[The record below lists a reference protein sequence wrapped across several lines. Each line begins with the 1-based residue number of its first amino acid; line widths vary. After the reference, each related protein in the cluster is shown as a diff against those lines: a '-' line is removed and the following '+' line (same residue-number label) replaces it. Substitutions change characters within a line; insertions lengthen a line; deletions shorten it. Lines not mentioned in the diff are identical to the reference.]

1 MASGIEDEKLED
13 IKVKL
18 FNCAMQS
25 DWEGVVRI
33 CEQHPSAHKAII
45 PASGETILYMAVS
58 DEEEKIVE
66 ELVEQISKSE
76 LDALKI
82 GNEEGDT
89 PLHLAASIGNIKM
102 CKCITD
108 KDRKLVGFPNNKA
121 ETPLFLAALRG
132 QKDAFLFLHGM
143 CESSER
149 ANYCRRDDGR
159 NILHCVIDE
168 EYFDLAFQIIHHY
181 GDLVDSVDENGLT
194 PLHLLASKPTAFK
207 SGTPLSWFER
217 IIYHCVYVEDLKE
230 EELQQQSPQTS
241 KRKKIL
247 EGPENYQ
254 TCMYFGDMIKTS
266 AITIFAPN
274 CQKDDDAE
282 NPNQGRKATSE
293 HQDVEDPKED
303 ELRQQCP
310 QTSKSKQILQCPE
323 NYQTC
328 MNFWSIIKTSETS
341 IFPSKFCKCED
352 AENPRGRKTT
362 SEKQGFEKI
371 KKIKDMKKKHSRAV
385 QLVDEL
391 LQHVSSSKYKLK
403 GQQQPSNS
411 SSSDTNQNVK
421 ERSPSV
427 KYENE
432 KDKENKFS
440 LAGSSSETTNKK
452 DKEKKNTPILIA
464 AKNGVK
470 EMVEKILEVNPVSIN
485 DKDEEKKNVVL
496 LAVENRQPEVY
507 ELLVKRKFRKDSVF
521 RAVDNN
527 GNSALHL
534 AAMLSNYQPWHI
546 PGAALQMQWEM
557 KWYKYVKNSMP
568 PHFFTHYNDKKRTPK
583 EVFTEAHSEL
593 LKKGGKWLNST
604 SSSCSVVA
612 TLIATVAF
620 ATSATVPGSFNE
632 NNGKP
637 NLAHQSAFNLFAVS
651 SLIALCF
658 SVTSLVMFLAILTS
672 RHQEDDFHEEL
683 PRKLLFGLTALFIS
697 IAAMLVSFCAG
708 HFFVLKD
715 ELKYAALPV
724 YAVTC
729 LPISFFAIAQFSLYF
744 DLAWATFRKVPQRS
758 YKMAF

>member
-1 MASGIEDEKLED
+1 MAFGIEDAELED
-13 IKVKL
+13 IEVKL
-18 FNCAMQS
+18 FTCAMQS
-25 DWEGVVRI
+25 DWEEVVRI

-45 PASGETILYMAVS
+45 PASGETILYMAVL
-58 DEEEKIVE
+58 DKEEKIVE
-66 ELVEQISKSE
+66 KLVEQISPSE

-89 PLHLAASIGNIKM
+89 PLHLAASIGNVQM

-108 KDRKLVGFPNNKA
+108 KDRKLVGFPNSKA

-132 QKDAFLFLHGM
+132 QKEAFLFLHGM

-149 ANYCRRDDGR
+149 HDYCRRDDGR

-168 EYFDLAFQIIHHY
+168 EYFDLAFQIIHQY
-181 GDLVDSVDENGLT
+181 RDLVDSVDENGLT
-194 PLHLLASKPTAFK
+194 PLHLLASKPTAFR

-293 HQDVEDPKED
+293 
-303 ELRQQCP
+303 P
-310 QTSKSKQILQCPE
+310 Q
-323 NYQTC
+323 
-328 MNFWSIIKTSETS
+328 
-341 IFPSKFCKCED
+341 
-352 AENPRGRKTT
+352 
-362 SEKQGFEKI
+362 
-371 KKIKDMKKKHSRAV
+371 
-385 QLVDEL
+385 
-391 LQHVSSSKYKLK
+391 
-403 GQQQPSNS
+403 
-411 SSSDTNQNVK
+411 
-421 ERSPSV
+421 
-427 KYENE
+427 
-432 KDKENKFS
+432 
-440 LAGSSSETTNKK
+440 
-452 DKEKKNTPILIA
+452 EKKNTPILIA

-470 EMVEKILEVNPVSIN
+470 EMVEKILEVNPVAIN
-485 DKDEEKKNVVL
+485 DKNEEKKNVVL

-521 RAVDNN
+521 RAVDND

-557 KWYKYVKNSMP
+557 KWYKYVKDSMP

-583 EVFTEAHSEL
+583 EIFTEAHSEL

-612 TLIATVAF
+612 TLIAAVAF
-620 ATSATVPGSFNE
+620 ATAATVPGDFNE

-637 NLAHQSAFNLFAVS
+637 NLAHQSAFNLFAFS
-651 SLIALCF
+651 SLIALCS

-672 RHQEDDFHEEL
+672 RYQEDDFHEEL
-683 PRKLLFGLTALFIS
+683 PRKLLFG
-697 IAAMLVSFCAG
+697 

-715 ELKYAALPV
+715 ELKNAALPV

>member
-1 MASGIEDEKLED
+1 MAFGIEDAELED
-13 IKVKL
+13 IEVKL
-18 FNCAMQS
+18 FTCAMQS
-25 DWEGVVRI
+25 DWEEVVRI

-45 PASGETILYMAVS
+45 PASGETILYMAVL
-58 DEEEKIVE
+58 DMEEKIVE
-66 ELVEQISKSE
+66 KLVEQISPSE

-89 PLHLAASIGNIKM
+89 PLHLAASIGNVQM

-108 KDRKLVGFPNNKA
+108 KDRKLVGFPNSKA

-132 QKDAFLFLHGM
+132 QKEAFLFLHGM

-149 ANYCRRDDGR
+149 HDYCRRDDGR

-168 EYFDLAFQIIHHY
+168 EYFDFAFQIIHQY
-181 GDLVDSVDENGLT
+181 RDLVDSVDENGLT
-194 PLHLLASKPTAFK
+194 PLHLLASKPTAFR

-293 HQDVEDPKED
+293 PQGMYVEDPKED
-303 ELRQQCP
+303 ELCQQRP
-310 QTSKSKQILQCPE
+310 QTSKSKQKLQCPE
-323 NYQTC
+323 NCQT
-328 MNFWSIIKTSETS
+328 S
-341 IFPSKFCKCED
+341 
-352 AENPRGRKTT
+352 
-362 SEKQGFEKI
+362 
-371 KKIKDMKKKHSRAV
+371 
-385 QLVDEL
+385 
-391 LQHVSSSKYKLK
+391 
-403 GQQQPSNS
+403 
-411 SSSDTNQNVK
+411 
-421 ERSPSV
+421 
-427 KYENE
+427 
-432 KDKENKFS
+432 
-440 LAGSSSETTNKK
+440 
-452 DKEKKNTPILIA
+452 EKKNTPILIA

-470 EMVEKILEVNPVSIN
+470 EMVEKILEVNPVAIN
-485 DKDEEKKNVVL
+485 DKNEEKKNVVL

-521 RAVDNN
+521 RAVDND

-557 KWYKYVKNSMP
+557 KWYKYVKDSMP

-583 EVFTEAHSEL
+583 EIFTEAHSEL

-612 TLIATVAF
+612 TLIAAVAF
-620 ATSATVPGSFNE
+620 ATAATVPGDFNE

-651 SLIALCF
+651 SLIALCS

-672 RHQEDDFHEEL
+672 RYQEDDFHEEL
-683 PRKLLFGLTALFIS
+683 PRKLLFGLTALFVS

-708 HFFVLKD
+708 HFFVLRD
-715 ELKYAALPV
+715 ELKNAALPV

-758 YKMAF
+758 YKMDF

>member
-1 MASGIEDEKLED
+1 MAFGIEDAELED
-13 IKVKL
+13 IEVKL
-18 FNCAMQS
+18 FTCAMQS
-25 DWEGVVRI
+25 DWEEVVRI

-45 PASGETILYMAVS
+45 PASGETILYMAVL
-58 DEEEKIVE
+58 DMEEKIVE
-66 ELVEQISKSE
+66 KLVEQISPSE

-89 PLHLAASIGNIKM
+89 PLHLAASIGNVQM

-108 KDRKLVGFPNNKA
+108 KDRKLVGFPNSKA

-132 QKDAFLFLHGM
+132 QKEAFLFLHGM

-149 ANYCRRDDGR
+149 HDYCRRDDGR

-168 EYFDLAFQIIHHY
+168 EYFDFAFQIIHQY
-181 GDLVDSVDENGLT
+181 RDLVDSVDENGLT
-194 PLHLLASKPTAFK
+194 PLHLLASKPTAFR

-293 HQDVEDPKED
+293 PQGMYVEDPKED
-303 ELRQQCP
+303 ELCQQRP
-310 QTSKSKQILQCPE
+310 QTSKSKQKLQCPE
-323 NYQTC
+323 NCQTSAYQS
-328 MNFWSIIKTSETS
+328 MNRTQERMLPPNYDICFKFIK
-341 IFPSKFCKCED
+341 F
-352 AENPRGRKTT
+352 AYTT
-362 SEKQGFEKI
+362 MLVFLGIGFEKI
-371 KKIKDMKKKHSRAV
+371 KKIKDMKKKHSRAL

-391 LQHVSSSKYKLK
+391 LQHGSKSKYNIKE
-403 GQQQPSNS
+403 QPRPSNS
-411 SSSDTNQNVK
+411 SPSDTNQNVK
-421 ERSPSV
+421 ERSSSV
-427 KYENE
+427 KYEKKKDGENE
-432 KDKENKFS
+432 FS

-452 DKEKKNTPILIA
+452 DEEKKNTPILIA

-470 EMVEKILEVNPVSIN
+470 EMVEKILEVNPVAIN
-485 DKDEEKKNVVL
+485 DKNEEKKNVVL

-521 RAVDNN
+521 RAVDND

-557 KWYKYVKNSMP
+557 KWYKV
-568 PHFFTHYNDKKRTPK
+568 
-583 EVFTEAHSEL
+583 
-593 LKKGGKWLNST
+593 
-604 SSSCSVVA
+604 
-612 TLIATVAF
+612 
-620 ATSATVPGSFNE
+620 
-632 NNGKP
+632 
-637 NLAHQSAFNLFAVS
+637 
-651 SLIALCF
+651 
-658 SVTSLVMFLAILTS
+658 
-672 RHQEDDFHEEL
+672 
-683 PRKLLFGLTALFIS
+683 
-697 IAAMLVSFCAG
+697 
-708 HFFVLKD
+708 
-715 ELKYAALPV
+715 
-724 YAVTC
+724 
-729 LPISFFAIAQFSLYF
+729 
-744 DLAWATFRKVPQRS
+744 
-758 YKMAF
+758 

>member
-293 HQDVEDPKED
+293 HQ
-303 ELRQQCP
+303 
-310 QTSKSKQILQCPE
+310 
-323 NYQTC
+323 
-328 MNFWSIIKTSETS
+328 ETS

-362 SEKQGFEKI
+362 SEKQAHQSMNQAQQQRLPPNYDICFEFIKFAYTTMLVFLGFGFEKI

>member
-1 MASGIEDEKLED
+1 MAFAIEDAELEA

-18 FNCAMQS
+18 FDCAMQS
-25 DWEGVVRI
+25 DWEEVVRI

-58 DEEEKIVE
+58 DTEEKIVE
-66 ELVEQISKSE
+66 KLVGQISPSE

-89 PLHLAASIGNIKM
+89 PLHLAASIGNVQM

-108 KDRKLVGFPNNKA
+108 KDPKLVGVRNRKT
-121 ETPLFLAALRG
+121 ETPLFLAARHG
-132 QKDAFLFLHGM
+132 QTDAFLFLHGM

-149 ANYCRRDDGR
+149 HDYCRRDDGR
-159 NILHCVIDE
+159 NILHCVIDG
-168 EYFDLAFQIIHHY
+168 EYFDMAFQIIQQY

-194 PLHLLASKPTAFK
+194 PLHLLAS
-207 SGTPLSWFER
+207 
-217 IIYHCVYVEDLKE
+217 VYVEDLKE
-230 EELQQQSPQTS
+230 DELPQQSPETS
-241 KRKKIL
+241 TRKKIP

-274 CQKDDDAE
+274 CQKDGDAE
-282 NPNQGRKATSE
+282 NPKQGTKVTSE
-293 HQDVEDPKED
+293 HRGMYVEDPKED
-303 ELRQQCP
+303 ELHQQCP

-328 MNFWSIIKTSETS
+328 VNFWSIIKTSATS
-341 IFPSKFCKCED
+341 IFPSKFWKCED

-362 SEKQGFEKI
+362 SKQQERMLPPNYDICFEFI
-371 KKIKDMKKKHSRAV
+371 KFAYTTMLVFLGIENKKNKRYEKKHSMAI

-391 LQHVSSSKYKLK
+391 LQH
-403 GQQQPSNS
+403 G
-411 SSSDTNQNVK
+411 
-421 ERSPSV
+421 
-427 KYENE
+427 
-432 KDKENKFS
+432 
-440 LAGSSSETTNKK
+440 SETTNKR

-464 AKNGVK
+464 VKNGVK
-470 EMVEKILEVNPVSIN
+470 EMVEKILEVNPVAIN
-485 DKDEEKKNVVL
+485 DKNEEKKNVVL

-527 GNSALHL
+527 GNNALHL
-534 AAMLSNYQPWHI
+534 AAKLSNYQPWHI

-557 KWYKYVKNSMP
+557 KWYKYVKDSMP
-568 PHFFTHYNDKKRTPK
+568 PHFFTHYNGGRPTPK
-583 EVFTEAHSEL
+583 EIFTKDHSDL
-593 LKKGGKWLNST
+593 LKEGGKWLNNT

-620 ATSATVPGSFNE
+620 ATSATVPGDFNE
-632 NNGKP
+632 KNGNP

-651 SLIALCF
+651 SLIALCS

-672 RHQEDDFHEEL
+672 RT
-683 PRKLLFGLTALFIS
+683 LL
-697 IAAMLVSFCAG
+697 C
-708 HFFVLKD
+708 
-715 ELKYAALPV
+715 
-724 YAVTC
+724 
-729 LPISFFAIAQFSLYF
+729 
-744 DLAWATFRKVPQRS
+744 PQR
-758 YKMAF
+758 

>member
-33 CEQHPSAHKAII
+33 CEQHPSAHKAIM

-89 PLHLAASIGNIKM
+89 PLHLAASIGNVQM

-108 KDRKLVGFPNNKA
+108 KDRKLVGFPNSKA

-181 GDLVDSVDENGLT
+181 RDLVDSVDENGLT
-194 PLHLLASKPTAFK
+194 PLRLLASKPTAFR

-230 EELQQQSPQTS
+230 EELQQQSPQTF
-241 KRKKIL
+241 KRKRIL

-274 CQKDDDAE
+274 YQKDDDAE

-293 HQDVEDPKED
+293 HQ
-303 ELRQQCP
+303 
-310 QTSKSKQILQCPE
+310 
-323 NYQTC
+323 
-328 MNFWSIIKTSETS
+328 ETS

-362 SEKQGFEKI
+362 SEKQ
-371 KKIKDMKKKHSRAV
+371 
-385 QLVDEL
+385 
-391 LQHVSSSKYKLK
+391 
-403 GQQQPSNS
+403 
-411 SSSDTNQNVK
+411 
-421 ERSPSV
+421 
-427 KYENE
+427 
-432 KDKENKFS
+432 
-440 LAGSSSETTNKK
+440 
-452 DKEKKNTPILIA
+452 EKKNTPILIA

-485 DKDEEKKNVVL
+485 DKNEEKKNVVL

-507 ELLVKRKFRKDSVF
+507 ELLFKRKFRKDSVF
-521 RAVDNN
+521 RAVDND

-534 AAMLSNYQPWHI
+534 AAMLRNYQPWHI

-568 PHFFTHYNDKKRTPK
+568 PHFFTRYNDKKRTPK
-583 EVFTEAHSEL
+583 EIFTEAHSEL

>member
-328 MNFWSIIKTSETS
+328 MNFWSIIKTSE
-341 IFPSKFCKCED
+341 
-352 AENPRGRKTT
+352 
-362 SEKQGFEKI
+362 
-371 KKIKDMKKKHSRAV
+371 
-385 QLVDEL
+385 
-391 LQHVSSSKYKLK
+391 
-403 GQQQPSNS
+403 
-411 SSSDTNQNVK
+411 
-421 ERSPSV
+421 
-427 KYENE
+427 
-432 KDKENKFS
+432 
-440 LAGSSSETTNKK
+440 
-452 DKEKKNTPILIA
+452 KKNTPILIA

>member
-33 CEQHPSAHKAII
+33 CEQHPSAHKAIM

-89 PLHLAASIGNIKM
+89 PLHLAASIGNVQM

-108 KDRKLVGFPNNKA
+108 KDRKLVGFPNSKA

-181 GDLVDSVDENGLT
+181 RDLVDSVDENGLT
-194 PLHLLASKPTAFK
+194 PLRLLASKPTAFR

-230 EELQQQSPQTS
+230 EELQQQSPQTF
-241 KRKKIL
+241 KRKRIL

-274 CQKDDDAE
+274 YQKDDDAE

-293 HQDVEDPKED
+293 H
-303 ELRQQCP
+303 
-310 QTSKSKQILQCPE
+310 
-323 NYQTC
+323 
-328 MNFWSIIKTSETS
+328 
-341 IFPSKFCKCED
+341 
-352 AENPRGRKTT
+352 
-362 SEKQGFEKI
+362 QGFEKI

-391 LQHVSSSKYKLK
+391 LQHVSSSKYNLK
-403 GQQQPSNS
+403 EQQQPSNS

-421 ERSPSV
+421 ERSSSV

-432 KDKENKFS
+432 KDEENKFS
-440 LAGSSSETTNKK
+440 LAGSSSKTTNKK

-485 DKDEEKKNVVL
+485 DKNEEKKNVVL
-496 LAVENRQPEVY
+496 LAVENRQPE
-507 ELLVKRKFRKDSVF
+507 
-521 RAVDNN
+521 
-527 GNSALHL
+527 
-534 AAMLSNYQPWHI
+534 
-546 PGAALQMQWEM
+546 
-557 KWYKYVKNSMP
+557 
-568 PHFFTHYNDKKRTPK
+568 
-583 EVFTEAHSEL
+583 
-593 LKKGGKWLNST
+593 
-604 SSSCSVVA
+604 
-612 TLIATVAF
+612 
-620 ATSATVPGSFNE
+620 
-632 NNGKP
+632 
-637 NLAHQSAFNLFAVS
+637 
-651 SLIALCF
+651 
-658 SVTSLVMFLAILTS
+658 
-672 RHQEDDFHEEL
+672 
-683 PRKLLFGLTALFIS
+683 
-697 IAAMLVSFCAG
+697 
-708 HFFVLKD
+708 
-715 ELKYAALPV
+715 
-724 YAVTC
+724 
-729 LPISFFAIAQFSLYF
+729 
-744 DLAWATFRKVPQRS
+744 
-758 YKMAF
+758 